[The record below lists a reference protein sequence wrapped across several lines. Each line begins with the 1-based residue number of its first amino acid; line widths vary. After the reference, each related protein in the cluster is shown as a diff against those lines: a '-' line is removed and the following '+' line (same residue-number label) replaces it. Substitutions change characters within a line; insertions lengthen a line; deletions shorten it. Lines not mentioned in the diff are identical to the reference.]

1 MHSLT
6 TLLQLMGG
14 RRASLPLA
22 RQRALERA
30 VDTQA
35 VDVGLARLADAVD
48 AAYHLQL
55 GRQVE
60 LRLEDDDV
68 ARAREREPRGVTL
81 RGEQQRLQLGLRLEG
96 RERVLRRRAAR
107 RRAAHAV
114 HHACRVQQAHLLT
127 VGVGDGTTVGLG
139 VGVAVGLGVGLRA
152 GVGVGAA
159 ARVGAEVGVGAEVRA
174 CSRRTVGSSRV
185 YTTAF
190 ASAAFASPARSR
202 SSSRTACSTRDPQ

>member
-1 MHSLT
+1 
-6 TLLQLMGG
+6 MGG

-30 VDTQA
+30 IDTQA

-48 AAYHLQL
+48 AADHLQL
-55 GRQVE
+55 GREVE

-68 ARAREREPRGVTL
+68 ARAREREPRGVAL

-114 HHACRVQQAHLLT
+114 HHARRVQQAHLLT
-127 VGVGDGTTVGLG
+127 AGVGDGTTVGLG
-139 VGVAVGLGVGLRA
+139 VAIGLGVGVQA
-152 GVGVGAA
+152 GIGVAAA
-159 ARVGAEVGVGAEVRA
+159 ARVGAEVRA
-174 CSRRTVGSSRV
+174 CRRRTVGSSRV

-190 ASAAFASPARSR
+190 ASAAFASPVRSR